1 MYSTNASHRPFRA
14 ASHLGFLLLLAVLFA
29 LTSCGEADNEYAS
42 TRCYFF
48 FDNSKY
54 QDITLQAALNP
65 LSPGTFCK
73 ITERTEGGRRF
84 VYFDNNQGQ
93 SSHQELAGDDTRRTF
108 VLGVYNKTGIIV
120 GFGNLS
126 SPTTLYIYD
135 SQCPNCYNETHTLN
149 HPLAINDRGY
159 ATCATCKREYNMNNR
174 GITPSGKPLMRYR
187 GNTTGPLG
195 VLSVSN

>member
-1 MYSTNASHRPFRA
+1 MYNANVSYRPLRSVHRIA
-14 ASHLGFLLLLAVLFA
+14 CLLLLVALFVT
-29 LTSCGEADNEYAS
+29 TSCGDADNEYAS

-54 QDITLQAALNP
+54 QDITLQASLNP

-73 ITERTEGGRRF
+73 ITERTEGSRRF

-93 SSHQELAGDDTRRTF
+93 SSHKELVGDDTYRTF

-126 SPTTLYIYD
+126 SPAILYVYD
-135 SQCPNCYNETHTLN
+135 SQCPNCYNETHTLAHN
-149 HPLAINDRGY
+149 LSINDRGY
-159 ATCATCKREYNMNNR
+159 ATCATCKREYDMNNR
-174 GITPSGKPLMRYR
+174 GITTSGKPLMRYR
-187 GNTTGPLG
+187 GTTTGPLG